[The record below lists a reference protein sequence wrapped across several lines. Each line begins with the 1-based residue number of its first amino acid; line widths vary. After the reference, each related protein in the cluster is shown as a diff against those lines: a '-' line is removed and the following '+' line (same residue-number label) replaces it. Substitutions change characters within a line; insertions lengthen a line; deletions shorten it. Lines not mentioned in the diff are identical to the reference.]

1 MPTVLLQLLA
11 VAALVLLN
19 GFFVAAEFALVKVR
33 DTQLQTLAAKGHRRA
48 RLARQIVA
56 RLDAALSAT
65 QLGITIASL
74 GLGWLGKPVF
84 AALLAPALRSLQ
96 VGPEEA
102 EWIAF
107 AIGFT
112 AITILHIVAGE
123 LAPKS
128 LAIQKPL
135 PTALWV
141 AAPLLW
147 FNKLFYPFIWV
158 LNHASF
164 WLLRQC
170 GLDPVSETRLAHS
183 DEEIRLIL
191 SERTQSESAASLSHE
206 IARNAFDLRQRQVR
220 EVMRPRRDIVAFNTQ
235 STLHHCIE
243 LARTTGLSR
252 FPLCEEGDLDRTLGL
267 IHCKH
272 LPALP
277 VRHHPASELASV
289 VTKILF
295 VPASARLDKL
305 LQLFRSTGLSFAL
318 VVNEFGETIG
328 MATREDLLATLLGH
342 VGDESAL
349 KKTVLAQIDNGWE
362 LSGALPVRQLSEL
375 LGQKMEKSAQV
386 TTLSG
391 WLTQQLGRFP
401 RLGDVVQLSNWTFQ
415 IQAIEDTRVLRARL
429 EPKPAIPNIPEPD
442 RVHRS

>member
-33 DTQLQTLAAKGHRRA
+33 DTQLQALAAKGHRRA
-48 RLARQIVA
+48 WLAREIVA

-65 QLGITIASL
+65 QLGITMASL

-96 VGPEEA
+96 VGPEQA

-147 FNKLFYPFIWV
+147 FYKVLYPFIWV

-191 SERTQSESAASLSHE
+191 SEQPQNENAASFSHE
-206 IARNAFDLRQRQVR
+206 IALNAFDLRQRQVR
-220 EVMRPRRDIVAFNTQ
+220 EVMRPRRDIIAFNTQ
-235 STLHHCIE
+235 SSLHHCIE

-267 IHCKH
+267 VHCKD
-272 LPALP
+272 LPASA
-277 VRHHPASELASV
+277 VRHYSARELANV

-295 VPASARLDKL
+295 VPGSARLDKL
-305 LQLFRSTGLSFAL
+305 LKLFRTTGLSFAL
-318 VVNEFGETIG
+318 VVNEYGETIG
-328 MATREDLLATLLGH
+328 MATREDVLAALLGP
-342 VGDESAL
+342 VGDESAR
-349 KKTVLAQIDNGWE
+349 KEPELAQIDNGWE
-362 LSGALPVRQLSEL
+362 LNGALPVRQLSEL
-375 LGQKMEKSAQV
+375 LGQNVGKSAQV

-401 RLGDVVQLSNWTFQ
+401 RLGDQVQLSEWTFQ
-415 IQAIEDTRVLRARL
+415 IQAIEDTRVVRARL
-429 EPKPAIPNIPEPD
+429 EPKPKTPNNPEPD
-442 RVHRS
+442 KVHRL